1 MWELSTQ
8 RKFWERFIRFSW
20 LKYRDS
26 QFEFSRQKS
35 ETLNL
40 NFHAKNVFGFPKKI
54 LFLQHNSLG
63 IGIWCRNAGLLS
75 LLFFPAL
82 AVIGVKGVWKCY
94 LHTYVWFERQ
104 FSKDTPT
111 FIFKGAWRRGSVMK
125 QVFRMTLEVSSSLG
139 RSESQLNFSFKG
151 FAPGT
156 FNFSMSR
163 G

>member
-1 MWELSTQ
+1 MLCPFFPFLCSAEHARIFSTFESSLRLHRGREDYWKEGRRNFVELRNETFPHKKGMLSVLS
-8 RKFWERFIRFSW
+8 KLFLMFIEGFLKVHWRFIIRFISFKA
-20 LKYRDS
+20 LK
-26 QFEFSRQKS
+26 FHLTKS
-35 ETLNL
+35 TGDM
-40 NFHAKNVFGFPKKI
+40 FK
-54 LFLQHNSLG
+54 
-63 IGIWCRNAGLLS
+63 R
-75 LLFFPAL
+75 
-82 AVIGVKGVWKCY
+82 
-94 LHTYVWFERQ
+94 TY
-104 FSKDTPT
+104 ST